1 MLKYGK
7 LRTKDGHI
15 ISSKWIS
22 QNRIKSRNNY
32 SVAVC
37 IIVFSIIYLINIII
51 LIVNP
56 FSIRLTSLLIRMLIV
71 LMFLEDLKKKKYM
84 AKYNISLYMNI
95 MDQNVYLHMS
105 AKLIITLRTIADSYI
120 SVNSVVFNLLKL

>member
-22 QNRIKSRNNY
+22 KNRIKSRNNY

-37 IIVFSIIYLINIII
+37 IVFSIIYLINII
-51 LIVNP
+51 LIVSP
-56 FSIRLTSLLIRMLIV
+56 FFIRLTSLLIRMLIV

-105 AKLIITLRTIADSYI
+105 TKLIITLRTIADSYI